1 MHEVHPQTFKQISG
15 YQLLLAIH
23 PPNAWFLLFLLR
35 SKFWIAGTYPF
46 GDQVFGKTLWAK
58 WCIFSVLHWFGV
70 TCMSHLM
77 VTEKLGRILQKDKLS
92 WRDIKITANRF
103 CWLWSCSFKMKK
115 IHPWKLKW
123 KPEMEVWKMILPFRD
138 VFQVVRF
145 RGRSPNEFTT
155 FLSAQFG
162 FFVWGE
168 NRSVADG
175 LCLVS
180 GFDLG
185 LTGCLNDVWNFF

>member
-1 MHEVHPQTFKQISG
+1 MHEVHPQTFKQITG

-115 IHPWKLKW
+115 YTPENWNGNPKW
-123 KPEMEVWKMILPFRD
+123 RFGKWFFLSEMFFRLL
-138 VFQVVRF
+138 VFA
-145 RGRSPNEFTT
+145 GSSPNEFTT
-155 FLSAQFG
+155 FQQHNSHFLFEEKTGQWQMAFAM
-162 FFVWGE
+162 F
-168 NRSVADG
+168 
-175 LCLVS
+175 
-180 GFDLG
+180 LG
-185 LTGCLNDVWNFF
+185 LTWV